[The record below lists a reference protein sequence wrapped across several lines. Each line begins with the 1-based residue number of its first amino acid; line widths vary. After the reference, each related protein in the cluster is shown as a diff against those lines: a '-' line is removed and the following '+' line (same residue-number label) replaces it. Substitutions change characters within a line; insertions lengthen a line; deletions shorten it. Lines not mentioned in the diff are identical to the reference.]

1 MRIHEL
7 LETASAG
14 TVSSGGI
21 ATVAQPL
28 GELQKR
34 MIGQSKNKYSNA
46 SPDVRKKNHAKR

>member
-1 MRIHEL
+1 MKISEL

-14 TVSSGGI
+14 AVGAGSI

-34 MIGQSKNKYSNA
+34 VIGQPKNKYSNA
-46 SPDVRKKNHAKR
+46 APNVRKKSHAKR